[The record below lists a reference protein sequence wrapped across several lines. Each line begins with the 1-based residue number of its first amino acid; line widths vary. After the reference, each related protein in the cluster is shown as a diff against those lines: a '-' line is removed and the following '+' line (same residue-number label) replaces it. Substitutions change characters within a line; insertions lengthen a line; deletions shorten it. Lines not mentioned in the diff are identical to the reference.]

1 MTSNV
6 AIFFIVAA
14 VARVGFADICI
25 ERNVFH
31 TASEAKREA
40 RIRLDSPTTL
50 RVVQFVHKIAVSD
63 DGCNVRVDTVS
74 TERVASVSAVCAAGV
89 FSYCGSKSP

>member
-6 AIFFIVAA
+6 AIFFIVTAA
-14 VARVGFADICI
+14 ARVGFADISI
-25 ERNVFH
+25 EHNVFH
-31 TASEAKREA
+31 TASEAMREA

-50 RVVQFVHKIAVSD
+50 RAVQFVHKIAVSD

-74 TERVASVSAVCAAGV
+74 TERVASSSAVCATGV
-89 FSYCGSKSP
+89 LPHCGGKSP

>member
-6 AIFFIVAA
+6 AIFFIVTAA
-14 VARVGFADICI
+14 ARVGFADICI
-25 ERNVFH
+25 EHNVFH

-40 RIRLDSPTTL
+40 RSRLDSPTTL
-50 RVVQFVHKIAVSD
+50 RAVQFVHKIAVSD
-63 DGCNVRVDTVS
+63 DGCNVRVDTVA
-74 TERVASVSAVCAAGV
+74 TERVASASAVCATGV